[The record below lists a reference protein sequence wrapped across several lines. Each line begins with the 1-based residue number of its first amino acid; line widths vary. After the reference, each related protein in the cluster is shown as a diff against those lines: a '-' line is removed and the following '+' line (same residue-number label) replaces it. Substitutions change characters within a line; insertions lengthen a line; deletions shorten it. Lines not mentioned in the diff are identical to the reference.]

1 MALNI
6 ALKQDKINQIC
17 CSLSTFVKIVC
28 TIFLVIY
35 FGIGISGVFWY
46 LAEKFGFLNFNLS
59 DSSAIVNVA
68 EKEDGEI
75 NGFEEFELEND
86 LNEGEKLDD
95 SFKKIVIF
103 SIVLVFALTGV
114 MVNLL
119 VLLSMRSNKRT
130 LILPW
135 LVYHTGVIIGKI
147 YTLGFCKFT
156 ILNYYSSKSLSICL
170 FLKSLY
176 PNYRLLRRRCLS
188 SYLFCNNKTSRFTR
202 SNRRSNK

>member
-147 YTLGFCKFT
+147 YTIGFCNLT
-156 ILNYYSSKSLSICL
+156 ILDY
-170 FLKSLY
+170 
-176 PNYRLLRRRCLS
+176 
-188 SYLFCNNKTSRFTR
+188 
-202 SNRRSNK
+202 

>member
-6 ALKQDKINQIC
+6 AIKQHKINRIC
-17 CSLSTFVKIVC
+17 CSLSAFVKIVC

-35 FGIGISGVFWY
+35 FGIGISGVFWF
-46 LAEKFGFLNFNLS
+46 LAEKFGFLNFNINDES
-59 DSSAIVNVA
+59 TVVNVA

-75 NGFEEFELEND
+75 NGFEEFEIEN
-86 LNEGEKLDD
+86 NINQNEKLDE

-135 LVYHTGVIIGKI
+135 LVYHTGIIIGKKRNI
-147 YTLGFCKFT
+147 
-156 ILNYYSSKSLSICL
+156 
-170 FLKSLY
+170 
-176 PNYRLLRRRCLS
+176 
-188 SYLFCNNKTSRFTR
+188 
-202 SNRRSNK
+202 

>member
-6 ALKQDKINQIC
+6 ALKQEKINRLC

-35 FGIGISGVFWY
+35 FGIAISGVFWY
-46 LAEKFGFLNFNLS
+46 LAEKFGFLNFNIEDTS
-59 DSSAIVNVA
+59 VVNVA

-86 LNEGEKLDD
+86 NTDKLDD

-135 LVYHTGVIIGKI
+135 LVYHTGVIIGKN
-147 YTLGFCKFT
+147 LQ
-156 ILNYYSSKSLSICL
+156 KSE
-170 FLKSLY
+170 
-176 PNYRLLRRRCLS
+176 
-188 SYLFCNNKTSRFTR
+188 
-202 SNRRSNK
+202 